1 MHNSITILTM
11 KNYRNHLL
19 SFSILF
25 CLSISYAFG
34 QENCTNGVDD
44 DGDGYID
51 CYDGDCAG
59 GASCSEFYFGNSVLC
74 AEEPT
79 ENPTFAIRT
88 EWVSADETANS
99 HALPAIGDID
109 QDGTPEVVVTN
120 RQAKTVSVLDGVTGQ
135 TEFQISLSFEPENA
149 IVLANLEND
158 DCAEMI
164 IVENVGNDIIVYDC
178 NQVEKWRGTSSR
190 NNIGLPAVADFDGD
204 GNVELYYKNEIRNAL
219 TGTILVTG
227 SGNWDRD
234 FVHSPIAVDVFG
246 DSDLELITGDDIWSV
261 DLAAGTLTRVAD
273 MDTDLAASGFSGSYH
288 PKYYSSWDDQWSA
301 ISVADFNLD
310 GNIDVLTSGALGS
323 GYWSTTSV
331 FFWDIANGEVK
342 VYQDGGNN
350 FIRGTGRINIGD
362 TDGDGSLNATYVS
375 DQVLYSLHINPVT
388 GVFEP
393 LWTKAVKEGSSG
405 FTGCSLFD
413 FDGDGA
419 FETIYR
425 SESALLIIDGTDG
438 TTRKTLPCIS
448 RTQEEYPIV
457 ADIDGDGASEI
468 CVACYTSDA
477 TPFNPYSNTQYSHI
491 RVFGADGE
499 AWQPSRSVWNQH
511 AYFNVNINDDLTVPL
526 SQQDHTSIFSTDV
539 CTTGPNRFLNT
550 FLNQSPFVDETGCPS
565 YVSPDIDLDGAS
577 ISATASSCPATGFSV
592 SFDISN
598 TGDADIS
605 GSLPVTFYAGDPLTS
620 NSTKLNTE
628 IVVLLNFVEG
638 ETRTITLDVEGIG
651 GDFDL
656 YISINDF
663 GQTPPITPYSA
674 SIPECET
681 DNNIA
686 SVSVTHTPFTLT
698 VDKLKDNQK
707 CDPSKPD
714 NGQAQAYFDGTIGGG
729 VETVWFEDFNDPDL
743 NGDKNDT
750 AGDSQWSSSAAGTP
764 SFYGVNNSGFMVWN
778 SGGNNED
785 KPVTWLSEI
794 IDISGHTDVT
804 FSADMI
810 SEGGMEASGKSRDV
824 MRVYYKRNTDADFV
838 LLTEGYGDFEY
849 QQATISGI
857 NANSLQIKVTMHS
870 TANDEKFTLDNVSV
884 TGTSGPTTKKFTDV
898 DGFEFYWYNQG
909 DFSTVLFS
917 GSTYP
922 TMADGNY
929 SVVGYT
935 VDGNCY
941 SDTVNITIDLDD
953 VPDFEVHVYEISP
966 LTDCADPDGELR
978 AFAYT
983 QTDGSG
989 DPIDTLEAG
998 YSFTWTLSSDAGGT
1012 TIGAGSILSNLEAIG
1027 YFVEVEYTLSGC
1039 VMTGSEV
1046 VSSSLSQPPVP
1057 DVSLT
1062 HITTCG
1068 GTGAASASIGGNT
1081 SDYDFQWYIG
1091 STLKP
1096 APDYTT
1102 ASISS
1107 LPAGNYTVRAIEK
1120 ASSCPGDPVTVTIND
1135 NSTGPKPTV
1144 TIIQHNTSCETGAS
1158 NGSASADGDGAGT
1171 TSGYTF
1177 TWYVGTTTAN
1187 ANKLPGAVP
1196 GSSVNGA
1203 TASGLPDGIYSVTVK
1218 KGGCTVKRT
1227 FEILEQSSAPEFNFI
1242 TSVNA
1247 GSAINFSNKSW
1258 IEIPQAIAGWEE
1270 ITLSYWVYLA
1280 NENYLNDHLIFSS
1293 GGTGEDQ
1300 VVLWTDNTDGLA
1312 FVVKTEGDGSRGRIN
1327 TNYKPTGWTQ
1337 LTGVWSAVTDLNG
1350 DGNLGDMAIYA
1361 DGVLLG
1367 TDNYLGNGNGLLNA
1381 GTEMYVAR
1389 DRNLGTNKFEGRFD
1403 ELRIFNKAFT
1413 PLEINEAV
1421 CAETV
1426 GTESG
1431 LIVYYDFDGLSDV
1444 SDGAN
1449 IPNRA
1454 TGVNSNVNV
1463 NTGQSGAFYD
1473 GTVQLQAQGTI
1484 AYVTSDINC
1493 PLGYA
1498 QNNTTC
1504 DPANPNGSMDLT
1516 GKIDPDGGNYE
1527 YVLYD
1532 GYSTDTELS
1541 TITAP
1546 SSPIFTGLPAGFY
1559 TIEVI
1564 DLDTDCSTGTLAFA
1578 IADIVDEPSIITTL
1592 TDDSGCNATGTGQIF
1607 VQAYSDNSEPSSYTF
1622 ELFDGATLDPGS
1634 SLGTTTVAN
1643 GNTGFTY
1650 TDLTDGTYRI
1660 LVTNDDILCDF
1671 YKDVIISDVSTTPT
1685 ISSITAID
1693 NVYCSSNSGFLNVNM
1708 PGGTDGDYTYTFY
1721 AGETTSDPLIVA
1733 DTVSDVLN
1741 GLAGGKYTVVAKSKT
1756 TGCETA
1762 PQTKTIID
1770 DPAYPNVVTS
1780 EVTPATGC
1788 NATAGGGSIEA
1799 YVQDPDNPGITYVE
1813 PDYSF
1818 QWYLGSVAPG
1828 NEVDVANDGDQSTAT
1843 NLPSA
1848 TYYVVVTDTE
1858 TGCVTSTANIT
1869 LSQTPIKPV
1878 LTVNTLTP
1886 NTSCDPTGTTG
1897 PTGGVSVNV
1906 SFNGSAVVDPDASGY
1921 TFTWYE
1927 GSGTAGQNITVDG
1940 TSNGSTPSGE
1950 STSSI
1955 SNITNMT
1962 YTVVAVGP
1970 NGCSSDPIQGVVGYS
1985 PANPQIDTIS
1995 ISNNTVCDVAVA
2007 GNYDGEIVVSPVTG
2021 VVSDYEF
2028 LWYEGVGTGGTQV
2041 TNTTTSDDV
2050 VNEASAY
2057 YLEGSPIGKK
2067 YTLEMTNLGNGCV
2080 SEFSFEIKDIPA
2092 QPIIVLNESEVRNNT
2107 TCSDSPNGSI
2117 VAAIDL
2123 NNAVVNGRANDEIFQ
2138 NISSCNTSVLDN
2150 ATEVGANGF
2159 QLTTETTNQ
2168 FGRIWLGDSIDLAEP
2183 LRLDFR
2189 ILLGSRDA
2197 NGADG
2202 IAFTMHRDPRGY
2214 DARGRVGGDL
2224 GVGQVLGG
2232 GSFTK
2237 IQPAVSIEFDTWD
2250 NGSSD
2255 PSYDHTNLFFNGNIT
2270 TTALGVSMGSLPQIH
2285 ASKTNVE
2292 DGDTLDV
2299 SILVTQSG
2307 SDQVFELWV
2316 EGSLRFIYTG
2326 DVINDIFGGESK
2338 VIGGFTSST
2347 GGSYNNQAVFLEPV
2361 LGEYDF
2367 AWTDNL
2373 GNPVGGNVP
2382 FICGVGPG
2390 DYTLTVTNSSTGC
2403 VSDTETFT
2411 VEDELTA
2418 IDAELTVTQQPSA
2431 CSGGTPDGILT
2442 AVVNNDDGG
2451 DYSFKFY
2458 SGSGVGAD
2466 GTELNGVDT
2475 LNPVLNGRAAGIYT
2489 VKVTDLQDPDGS
2501 CYATDEVN
2509 LLVNKPVVVLSG
2521 TAYGVTDCG
2530 TLSNGSYKINSLT
2543 EDGIPG
2549 NVGDYEFDVYDGDG
2563 DFVNTYTSDSITN
2576 LSEGGYSIIPVNP
2589 STNCE
2594 FSGHNIN
2601 IGDAI
2606 VLPSATL
2613 NPIGAGSNTANNT
2626 VCDTTYVTTG
2636 DSYNGAIEVTPDAGV
2651 AADYTF
2657 TWFFGASTNAGDAL
2671 LTQLPNAVIETGDT
2685 LIRNIPGGT
2694 YTLVMQNT
2702 ANACRDTLEFD
2713 ILSTPA
2719 ANPVI
2724 DNTTPGVDYIVSDV
2738 TACNADN
2745 GSIEILEVD
2754 GSTNL
2759 AGKYFLWYAG
2769 ADTTGTQVAG
2779 HDSTALVSG
2788 LATGQYTV
2796 FVADSASGCTSTPVS
2811 FFVDES
2817 FDTPS
2822 ATLNPIGAGS
2832 NTANN
2837 TVCDTTYV
2845 TTGDSYNGAI
2855 EVTPDAGVA
2864 ADYTFTW
2871 FFGAS
2876 TNAGDALLTQL
2887 PNAVIETG
2895 DTLIRN
2901 IPGGTYTLV
2910 MQNNANACL
2919 DTLEFDIL
2927 STPAANPVIDNTTPG
2942 VDYIVSD
2949 VTACNADNGAIEIL
2963 EVDGSTNLAGKYF
2976 LWYAGAD
2983 TTGTQVAGHDS
2994 TALVSG
3000 LATGQYT
3007 VFVADSASGCT
3018 STPVSF
3024 FVDES
3029 FDTPS
3034 ATLNPIGA
3042 GSNTANNTVCDTT
3055 YVTTGDSYNGAI
3067 EVTPDAGVAAD
3078 YTFTW
3083 FFGASTNAGDALLT
3097 QLPNAVIETGDTLI
3111 RNIPGGT
3118 YTLVMQNNANA
3129 CLDTLEFDI
3138 LSTPA
3143 ADPVIDNT
3151 TPGVDYIVSDVT
3163 ACNADNGA
3171 IEILEVD
3178 GSTNLAGKY
3187 FLWYAGADTTGTQV
3201 AGHDSTALVSG
3212 LATGQYTVFVAD
3224 SASGCTS
3231 TPVSF
3236 FVDESFDTP
3245 SATLNPIGAG
3255 SNTANNTVCDT
3266 TYVTTGDSYNG
3277 AIEVTPD
3284 AGVAADYT
3292 FTWFFGAS
3300 TNAGDALLTQLP
3312 NAVIETGDT
3321 LIRNIPGGTYTLVMQ
3336 NNANACL
3343 DTLEFDILSTPAAD
3357 PVIDNTTPGVDY
3369 IVSDVTACNADNGAI
3384 EILEVDGSTNLAGK
3398 YFLWY
3403 AGADTTGT
3411 QVAGHDSTA
3420 LVSGL
3425 ATGQY
3430 TVFVADSTSGCTS
3443 TPVSFFVDESFDTP
3457 SATLN
3462 PIGAGSNTANNTVCD
3477 TTYVTTG
3484 DSYNGAIEVT
3494 PDAGVAADYTFTW
3507 FFGASTNAG
3516 DALLTQLPNAVIET
3530 GDTLIR
3536 NIPGGTYTLVMQN
3549 NANACLD
3556 TLEFDILST
3565 PAANP
3570 VIDNTTPGV
3579 DYIVSDVT
3587 ACNADN
3593 GAIEILEVD
3602 GSTNLAGKYFLWYAG
3617 ADTTGTQVA
3626 GHDSTALVSGL
3637 ATGQYTVFVAD
3648 SASGCTSTPVSFFVD
3663 ESFDTPSAT
3672 LNPIGAGSNTAN
3684 NTVCDTTYVTTG
3696 DSYNGAIEVTPDAG
3710 VAADY
3715 TFTWFFGASTNA
3727 GDALLTQLP
3736 NAVIETGDTLIRNI
3750 PGGTYTLVM
3759 QNNANAC
3766 LDTLEFDILSTPA
3779 ADPVIDNTTPGVDYI
3794 VSDVTACNADNGAIE
3809 ILEVDGSTNLA
3820 GKYFLWYA
3828 GADTTGTQ
3836 VAGHDST
3843 ALVSG
3848 LATGQYTVFVADSAS
3863 GCTSTPV
3870 SFFVDE
3876 SFDTPSATLNPIGAG
3891 SNTANNTVCDT
3902 TYVTTGDSYNGA
3914 IEVTPDA
3921 GVAADYT
3928 FTWFFGASTNAGDAL
3943 LTQLPNAVIE
3953 TGDTLIRNIPGG
3965 TYTLVMQ
3972 NNANACLDTL
3982 EFDILSTPAAN
3993 PVIDNTTPGVDYIV
4007 SDVTACNADNGA
4019 IEILEVDGSTNLAG
4033 KYFLWYA
4040 GADTT
4045 GTQVAGHDSTALVSG
4060 LATGQYTVFV
4070 ADSASGCTS
4079 TPVSFFVDESFD
4091 TPSAT
4096 LNPIGAGSNTANN
4109 TVCDTTYVTTGD
4121 SYNGAIEVTPDAGVA
4136 ADYTFTWFFGASTN
4150 AGDALLTQLP
4160 NAVIET
4166 GDTLIRN
4173 IPGGTYTLVMQ
4184 NNANACLDT
4193 LEFDIL
4199 STPAANP
4206 VIDNTTPGVDYIVSD
4221 VTACNADNGAIEILE
4236 VDGSTNLAGKYFLWY
4251 AGADTTGTQ
4260 VAGHDSTAL
4269 VSGLATGQYT
4279 VFVADSASGCTST
4292 PVSFFVDESFDTPSA
4307 TLNPIGAGSN
4317 TANNTVCDTTYV
4329 TTGDSYNGAIEVTP
4343 DAGVAADYTFT
4354 WFFGASTNAGDA
4366 LLTQLPNAVIE
4377 TGDTLIRN
4385 IPGGTYTLV
4394 MQNNA
4399 NACLD
4404 TLEFDILSTPAAD
4417 PVIDNTTPGVDYI
4430 ISDVTAC
4437 NADNGAIEILEV
4449 DGSTN
4454 LAGKYF
4460 LWYAGADTTGTQVAG
4475 HDSTALVS
4483 GLATGQYTVFVADS
4497 ASGCTSTPVSFF
4509 VDESFD
4515 TPSATLNPI
4524 GAGSN
4529 TANNTVCDTTYV
4541 TTGDSYNGAIEV
4553 TPDAGV
4559 AADYTFTWFFGA
4571 STNAGDALLTQ
4582 LPNAV
4587 IETGDTLIRNI
4598 PGGTYTLVMQN
4609 NANACLDT
4617 LEFDI
4622 LSTPAADPVIDN
4634 TTPGVDYIVS
4644 DVTACNA
4651 DNGAIEIL
4659 EVDGS
4664 TNLAGKYF
4672 LWYAGSDTT
4681 GTQVAGHDSTALVT
4695 GLATGQ
4701 YTVFVADSASG
4712 CTSTPVSFFVDE
4724 SFDTPSAT
4732 LNPIGAGS
4740 NTANNTVC
4748 DTTYVTTGDS
4758 YNGAIEVTPD
4768 AGVAA
4773 DYTFT
4778 WFFGASTNAG
4788 DALLTQ
4794 LPNAVIE
4801 TGDTLIRNIPGGTY
4815 TLVMQN
4821 NANACLDTL
4830 EFDILST
4837 PAADP
4842 VIDNTT
4848 PGVDYIVSDVTACNA
4863 DNGSIEI
4870 LEVDGSTNLAGKY
4883 FLWYAGAD
4891 TTGTQVAGHDSTAL
4905 VSGLATGQYTVF
4917 VADSASGCTSTPVSF
4932 FVDESFDTP
4941 SATLNPIGAGSN
4953 TANNTVCDTTY
4964 VTTGDS
4970 YNGSLGL
4977 LPMLGM
4983 HCLPSCPMLSSKQVI
4998 RSSETSPEVLIPS

>member
-1 MHNSITILTM
+1 M
-11 KNYRNHLL
+11 
-19 SFSILF
+19 
-25 CLSISYAFG
+25 SISYAFG

-120 RQAKTVSVLDGVTGQ
+120 RQARTVSVLDGVTGQ
-135 TEFQISLSFEPENA
+135 TEFQIGLYFEPENS

-219 TGTILVTG
+219 TGAILVTG
-227 SGNWDRD
+227 SGNWDKD

-273 MDTDLAASGFSGSYH
+273 MDTDLAASGYSGSYH

-342 VYQDGGNN
+342 VYQDAGNN
-350 FIRGTGRINIGD
+350 FVRGTGRINIGD
-362 TDGDGSLNATYVS
+362 TDGDGFLNATYVS

-438 TTRKTLPCIS
+438 STRKTLPCIS

-468 CVACYTSDA
+468 CVSCYTSDA
-477 TPFNPYSNTQYSHI
+477 TPFNPYANTQYSHI

-526 SQQDHTSIFSTDV
+526 SQQDHTAVFSTDI

-565 YVSPDIDLDGAS
+565 YVSPDIDLDGTS
-577 ISATASSCPATGFSV
+577 ITATASNCPATEFSV

-605 GSLPVTFYAGDPLTS
+605 GSLPVTFYAGDPLTA

-638 ETRTITLDVEGIG
+638 ETRTITLDVDGIG

-656 YISINDF
+656 YISVNDF

-750 AGDSQWSSSAAGTP
+750 SGDSQWSSSAAGSPT
-764 SFYGVNNSGFMVWN
+764 FYGVNNSGFRVWN

-785 KPVTWLSEI
+785 KPVTWLSEV
-794 IDISGHTDVT
+794 IDISDHTDVT

-810 SEGGMEASGKSRDV
+810 SEGDMEASGKSRDV

-838 LLTEGYGDFEY
+838 LLSEGYGDFEY
-849 QQATISGI
+849 KQATVSGI
-857 NANSLQIKVTMHS
+857 NANTLQIKVTMHT

-941 SDTVNITIDLDD
+941 SDTVNLTIDLDD
-953 VPDFEVHVYEISP
+953 VPDFEVHVYELSP

-989 DPIDTLEAG
+989 DPLDTLEVG

-1081 SDYDFQWYIG
+1081 SNYDFQWYVG

-1096 APDYTT
+1096 TPDYTT
-1102 ASISS
+1102 AAISS
-1107 LPAGNYTVRAIEK
+1107 LAAGNYTVRAIEK

-1135 NSTGPKPTV
+1135 NSTGPQPVV
-1144 TIIQHNTSCETGAS
+1144 TINQHNTSCETGAS

-1196 GSSVNGA
+1196 GSSVSGA

-1242 TSVNA
+1242 TSVDA

-1258 IEIPQAIAGWEE
+1258 IEIPQAIAGWKE
-1270 ITLSYWVYLA
+1270 ITISYWVYLA

-1312 FVVKTEGDGSRGRIN
+1312 FVVKTQGDGSRGRIN

-1337 LTGVWSAVTDLNG
+1337 LTGVWSALTDLNG

-1403 ELRIFNKAFT
+1403 ELRVFNKAFT

-1426 GTESG
+1426 GTETG

-1444 SDGAN
+1444 SDGAS

-1463 NTGQSGAFYD
+1463 NTGQSGAFYN

-1516 GKIDPDGGNYE
+1516 GKVDPDGGNYE
-1527 YVLYD
+1527 YILYD

-1541 TITAP
+1541 TITSP
-1546 SSPIFTGLPAGFY
+1546 SSPVFTGLSAGFY

-1578 IADIVDEPSIITTL
+1578 IADIVDEPSIITSITN
-1592 TDDSGCNATGTGQIF
+1592 DSGCNATGTGQIF

-1634 SLGTTTVAN
+1634 SLGTTSVAN

-1685 ISSITAID
+1685 ISSITAIN

-1708 PGGTDGDYTYTFY
+1708 PSGTDGDYTYTFY
-1721 AGETTSDPLIVA
+1721 AGETTSAPLIVA

-1741 GLAGGKYTVVAKSKT
+1741 GLAGGKYTVVAKSKL

-1799 YVQDPDNPGITYVE
+1799 YVQDPDNPGITYIE

-1828 NEVDVANDGDQSTAT
+1828 NEVAASNDGDQSTAT

-1869 LSQTPIKPV
+1869 LSQTPVKPV
-1878 LTVNTLTP
+1878 LTINTLTP
-1886 NTSCDPTGTTG
+1886 NTTCDPTGTTG

-1927 GSGTAGQNITVDG
+1927 GSGTSGQNITVDG

-1970 NGCSSDPIQGVVGYS
+1970 NGCSSDPIQGVVAYS
-1985 PANPQIDTIS
+1985 PANPQINTVS
-1995 ISNNTVCDVAVA
+1995 VSNNTVCDVAVA

-2050 VNEASAY
+2050 INEASAY
-2057 YLEGSPIGKK
+2057 NLEGSPTGKK

-2080 SEFSFEIKDIPA
+2080 NEFSFEIKDVPA
-2092 QPIIVLNESEVRNNT
+2092 QPIIVLSESEVRNNT

-2123 NNAVVNGRANDEIFQ
+2123 NNAVVNGRANDEVFQ

-2159 QLTTETTNQ
+2159 QLTTETNNQ
-2168 FGRIWLGDSIDLAEP
+2168 FGRIWLGDSIDLAKP

-2232 GSFTK
+2232 GSFNK
-2237 IQPAVSIEFDTWD
+2237 IEPAVTIEFDTWD

-2270 TTALGVSMGSLPQIH
+2270 TTELGIGMGSLPQIH

-2307 SDQVFELWV
+2307 SDQVIELWV

-2326 DVINDIFGGESK
+2326 DVINNVFGGESK

-2347 GGSYNNQAVFLEPV
+2347 GGSVNNQAVFLEPV

-2373 GNPVGGNVP
+2373 GNSIGGNVP

-2418 IDAELTVTQQPSA
+2418 IDAELTVTQQPTA

-2442 AVVNNDDGG
+2442 AVINNDDGG

-2458 SGSGVGAD
+2458 AGSGVGAD
-2466 GTELNGVDT
+2466 GTELNGIDT

-2501 CYATDEVN
+2501 CYAIDEVN
-2509 LLVNKPVVVLSG
+2509 LLVNKPVVALSG

-2549 NVGDYEFDVYDGDG
+2549 NIGDYEFDVYDGDG
-2563 DFVNTYTSDSITN
+2563 DFVNTYTTDSITN
-2576 LSEGGYSIIPVNP
+2576 LTEGGYSIIPVNP

-2613 NPIGAGSNTANNT
+2613 NPIGAGSETTNNT
-2626 VCDTTYVTTG
+2626 VCDTTYVTSG
-2636 DSYNGAIEVTPDAGV
+2636 NSYNGAIEITPDAGV

-2657 TWFFGASTNAGDAL
+2657 TWFYGASTNAGDAL
-2671 LTQLPNAVIETGDT
+2671 LTQLPNAVVDSDT
-2685 LIRNIPGGT
+2685 IIRNIPGGT
-2694 YTLVMQNT
+2694 YTLIMQNN
-2702 ANACRDTLEFD
+2702 ANACADTLEFD

-2719 ANPVI
+2719 ANPII

-2745 GSIEILEVD
+2745 GSIQILEVD
-2754 GSTNL
+2754 
-2759 AGKYFLWYAG
+2759 
-2769 ADTTGTQVAG
+2769 
-2779 HDSTALVSG
+2779 
-2788 LATGQYTV
+2788 
-2796 FVADSASGCTSTPVS
+2796 
-2811 FFVDES
+2811 
-2817 FDTPS
+2817 
-2822 ATLNPIGAGS
+2822 
-2832 NTANN
+2832 
-2837 TVCDTTYV
+2837 
-2845 TTGDSYNGAI
+2845 
-2855 EVTPDAGVA
+2855 
-2864 ADYTFTW
+2864 
-2871 FFGAS
+2871 
-2876 TNAGDALLTQL
+2876 
-2887 PNAVIETG
+2887 
-2895 DTLIRN
+2895 
-2901 IPGGTYTLV
+2901 
-2910 MQNNANACL
+2910 
-2919 DTLEFDIL
+2919 
-2927 STPAANPVIDNTTPG
+2927 
-2942 VDYIVSD
+2942 
-2949 VTACNADNGAIEIL
+2949 
-2963 EVDGSTNLAGKYF
+2963 
-2976 LWYAGAD
+2976 
-2983 TTGTQVAGHDS
+2983 
-2994 TALVSG
+2994 
-3000 LATGQYT
+3000 
-3007 VFVADSASGCT
+3007 
-3018 STPVSF
+3018 
-3024 FVDES
+3024 
-3029 FDTPS
+3029 
-3034 ATLNPIGA
+3034 
-3042 GSNTANNTVCDTT
+3042 
-3055 YVTTGDSYNGAI
+3055 
-3067 EVTPDAGVAAD
+3067 
-3078 YTFTW
+3078 
-3083 FFGASTNAGDALLT
+3083 
-3097 QLPNAVIETGDTLI
+3097 
-3111 RNIPGGT
+3111 
-3118 YTLVMQNNANA
+3118 
-3129 CLDTLEFDI
+3129 
-3138 LSTPA
+3138 
-3143 ADPVIDNT
+3143 
-3151 TPGVDYIVSDVT
+3151 
-3163 ACNADNGA
+3163 
-3171 IEILEVD
+3171 
-3178 GSTNLAGKY
+3178 
-3187 FLWYAGADTTGTQV
+3187 
-3201 AGHDSTALVSG
+3201 
-3212 LATGQYTVFVAD
+3212 
-3224 SASGCTS
+3224 
-3231 TPVSF
+3231 
-3236 FVDESFDTP
+3236 
-3245 SATLNPIGAG
+3245 
-3255 SNTANNTVCDT
+3255 
-3266 TYVTTGDSYNG
+3266 
-3277 AIEVTPD
+3277 
-3284 AGVAADYT
+3284 
-3292 FTWFFGAS
+3292 
-3300 TNAGDALLTQLP
+3300 
-3312 NAVIETGDT
+3312 
-3321 LIRNIPGGTYTLVMQ
+3321 
-3336 NNANACL
+3336 
-3343 DTLEFDILSTPAAD
+3343 
-3357 PVIDNTTPGVDY
+3357 
-3369 IVSDVTACNADNGAI
+3369 
-3384 EILEVDGSTNLAGK
+3384 
-3398 YFLWY
+3398 
-3403 AGADTTGT
+3403 
-3411 QVAGHDSTA
+3411 
-3420 LVSGL
+3420 
-3425 ATGQY
+3425 
-3430 TVFVADSTSGCTS
+3430 
-3443 TPVSFFVDESFDTP
+3443 
-3457 SATLN
+3457 
-3462 PIGAGSNTANNTVCD
+3462 
-3477 TTYVTTG
+3477 
-3484 DSYNGAIEVT
+3484 
-3494 PDAGVAADYTFTW
+3494 
-3507 FFGASTNAG
+3507 
-3516 DALLTQLPNAVIET
+3516 
-3530 GDTLIR
+3530 
-3536 NIPGGTYTLVMQN
+3536 
-3549 NANACLD
+3549 
-3556 TLEFDILST
+3556 
-3565 PAANP
+3565 
-3570 VIDNTTPGV
+3570 
-3579 DYIVSDVT
+3579 
-3587 ACNADN
+3587 
-3593 GAIEILEVD
+3593 
-3602 GSTNLAGKYFLWYAG
+3602 
-3617 ADTTGTQVA
+3617 
-3626 GHDSTALVSGL
+3626 
-3637 ATGQYTVFVAD
+3637 
-3648 SASGCTSTPVSFFVD
+3648 
-3663 ESFDTPSAT
+3663 
-3672 LNPIGAGSNTAN
+3672 
-3684 NTVCDTTYVTTG
+3684 
-3696 DSYNGAIEVTPDAG
+3696 
-3710 VAADY
+3710 
-3715 TFTWFFGASTNA
+3715 
-3727 GDALLTQLP
+3727 
-3736 NAVIETGDTLIRNI
+3736 
-3750 PGGTYTLVM
+3750 
-3759 QNNANAC
+3759 
-3766 LDTLEFDILSTPA
+3766 
-3779 ADPVIDNTTPGVDYI
+3779 
-3794 VSDVTACNADNGAIE
+3794 
-3809 ILEVDGSTNLA
+3809 
-3820 GKYFLWYA
+3820 
-3828 GADTTGTQ
+3828 
-3836 VAGHDST
+3836 
-3843 ALVSG
+3843 
-3848 LATGQYTVFVADSAS
+3848 
-3863 GCTSTPV
+3863 
-3870 SFFVDE
+3870 
-3876 SFDTPSATLNPIGAG
+3876 
-3891 SNTANNTVCDT
+3891 
-3902 TYVTTGDSYNGA
+3902 
-3914 IEVTPDA
+3914 
-3921 GVAADYT
+3921 
-3928 FTWFFGASTNAGDAL
+3928 
-3943 LTQLPNAVIE
+3943 
-3953 TGDTLIRNIPGG
+3953 
-3965 TYTLVMQ
+3965 
-3972 NNANACLDTL
+3972 
-3982 EFDILSTPAAN
+3982 
-3993 PVIDNTTPGVDYIV
+3993 
-4007 SDVTACNADNGA
+4007 
-4019 IEILEVDGSTNLAG
+4019 
-4033 KYFLWYA
+4033 
-4040 GADTT
+4040 
-4045 GTQVAGHDSTALVSG
+4045 
-4060 LATGQYTVFV
+4060 
-4070 ADSASGCTS
+4070 
-4079 TPVSFFVDESFD
+4079 
-4091 TPSAT
+4091 
-4096 LNPIGAGSNTANN
+4096 
-4109 TVCDTTYVTTGD
+4109 
-4121 SYNGAIEVTPDAGVA
+4121 
-4136 ADYTFTWFFGASTN
+4136 
-4150 AGDALLTQLP
+4150 
-4160 NAVIET
+4160 
-4166 GDTLIRN
+4166 
-4173 IPGGTYTLVMQ
+4173 
-4184 NNANACLDT
+4184 
-4193 LEFDIL
+4193 
-4199 STPAANP
+4199 
-4206 VIDNTTPGVDYIVSD
+4206 
-4221 VTACNADNGAIEILE
+4221 
-4236 VDGSTNLAGKYFLWY
+4236 
-4251 AGADTTGTQ
+4251 
-4260 VAGHDSTAL
+4260 
-4269 VSGLATGQYT
+4269 
-4279 VFVADSASGCTST
+4279 
-4292 PVSFFVDESFDTPSA
+4292 
-4307 TLNPIGAGSN
+4307 
-4317 TANNTVCDTTYV
+4317 
-4329 TTGDSYNGAIEVTP
+4329 
-4343 DAGVAADYTFT
+4343 
-4354 WFFGASTNAGDA
+4354 
-4366 LLTQLPNAVIE
+4366 
-4377 TGDTLIRN
+4377 
-4385 IPGGTYTLV
+4385 
-4394 MQNNA
+4394 
-4399 NACLD
+4399 
-4404 TLEFDILSTPAAD
+4404 
-4417 PVIDNTTPGVDYI
+4417 
-4430 ISDVTAC
+4430 
-4437 NADNGAIEILEV
+4437 
-4449 DGSTN
+4449 
-4454 LAGKYF
+4454 
-4460 LWYAGADTTGTQVAG
+4460 
-4475 HDSTALVS
+4475 
-4483 GLATGQYTVFVADS
+4483 
-4497 ASGCTSTPVSFF
+4497 
-4509 VDESFD
+4509 
-4515 TPSATLNPI
+4515 
-4524 GAGSN
+4524 
-4529 TANNTVCDTTYV
+4529 
-4541 TTGDSYNGAIEV
+4541 
-4553 TPDAGV
+4553 
-4559 AADYTFTWFFGA
+4559 
-4571 STNAGDALLTQ
+4571 
-4582 LPNAV
+4582 
-4587 IETGDTLIRNI
+4587 
-4598 PGGTYTLVMQN
+4598 
-4609 NANACLDT
+4609 
-4617 LEFDI
+4617 
-4622 LSTPAADPVIDN
+4622 
-4634 TTPGVDYIVS
+4634 
-4644 DVTACNA
+4644 
-4651 DNGAIEIL
+4651 
-4659 EVDGS
+4659 
-4664 TNLAGKYF
+4664 
-4672 LWYAGSDTT
+4672 
-4681 GTQVAGHDSTALVT
+4681 
-4695 GLATGQ
+4695 
-4701 YTVFVADSASG
+4701 
-4712 CTSTPVSFFVDE
+4712 
-4724 SFDTPSAT
+4724 
-4732 LNPIGAGS
+4732 
-4740 NTANNTVC
+4740 
-4748 DTTYVTTGDS
+4748 
-4758 YNGAIEVTPD
+4758 
-4768 AGVAA
+4768 
-4773 DYTFT
+4773 
-4778 WFFGASTNAG
+4778 
-4788 DALLTQ
+4788 
-4794 LPNAVIE
+4794 
-4801 TGDTLIRNIPGGTY
+4801 
-4815 TLVMQN
+4815 
-4821 NANACLDTL
+4821 
-4830 EFDILST
+4830 
-4837 PAADP
+4837 
-4842 VIDNTT
+4842 
-4848 PGVDYIVSDVTACNA
+4848 
-4863 DNGSIEI
+4863 
-4870 LEVDGSTNLAGKY
+4870 
-4883 FLWYAGAD
+4883 
-4891 TTGTQVAGHDSTAL
+4891 
-4905 VSGLATGQYTVF
+4905 
-4917 VADSASGCTSTPVSF
+4917 
-4932 FVDESFDTP
+4932 
-4941 SATLNPIGAGSN
+4941 
-4953 TANNTVCDTTY
+4953 
-4964 VTTGDS
+4964 
-4970 YNGSLGL
+4970 
-4977 LPMLGM
+4977 
-4983 HCLPSCPMLSSKQVI
+4983 
-4998 RSSETSPEVLIPS
+4998 